1 MLFNL
6 NINITCHVT
15 KNNFFEI
22 KWFNCFSGVLIFA
35 LNFLYHHLIRNVW
48 CILYQLQRVR
58 LGGNMGEGTERN
70 ILSNLFNVIRL

>member
-6 NINITCHVT
+6 NINITCYV

-35 LNFLYHHLIRNVW
+35 LKFLYHHLIRNVW
-48 CILYQLQRVR
+48 CISTVR